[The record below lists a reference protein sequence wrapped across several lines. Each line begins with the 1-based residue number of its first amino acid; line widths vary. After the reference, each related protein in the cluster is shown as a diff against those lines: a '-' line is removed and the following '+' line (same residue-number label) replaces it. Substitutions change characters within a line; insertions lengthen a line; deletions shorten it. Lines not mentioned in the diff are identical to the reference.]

1 MSNKKDLEKVDELL
15 AFTQQAKYFFEKIA
29 NIIQGQQEQ
38 QNNEPYGVPGSSR
51 AVSSR
56 AVSSRGSSQ
65 AGSQQEP
72 ILISSDEDITI
83 KMEKSDTA
91 VTSGISEKGE
101 ESAVTSATNEKE
113 DESAGA
119 VTSATN
125 EKEDVSA
132 VTSATNEKYRGTK
145 KAVKKKNTNDGD
157 KNSRK
162 AISDK
167 AKGKAPVQSS
177 SDDSS
182 DSDSSYSSNSSNTPF
197 YLTKSDMPKDLR
209 EALRKEVIWKYDALP
224 EGRRIDLGQTFTNQ
238 RNRVIN
244 DIIPSIM
251 ENINNNIFPISNEIL
266 YDIIHSLHRHR
277 REEHLKKN
285 RSSSRK
291 KLQEKRKHS
300 NSRRHDKRLKRGRL
314 IKHLQMVKNS
324 LVKKFKDEDLQ
335 LIIDNNAY
343 HSPEE
348 SETDCENG
356 RSNIIVKDLKWRSD
370 TLRLFLRE
378 YIDRLRTEQPNNR
391 KLRERVTGNCFCN
404 NEPAA
409 PLLAPHWT
417 RSRYK
422 GKLKIAVTQQR
433 LDRRQ
438 RPSV

>member
-1 MSNKKDLEKVDELL
+1 
-15 AFTQQAKYFFEKIA
+15 
-29 NIIQGQQEQ
+29 
-38 QNNEPYGVPGSSR
+38 VPG
-51 AVSSR
+51 SSR

-209 EALRKEVIWKYDALP
+209 EALRVNKD
-224 EGRRIDLGQTFTNQ
+224 
-238 RNRVIN
+238 
-244 DIIPSIM
+244 
-251 ENINNNIFPISNEIL
+251 ISN
-266 YDIIHSLHRHR
+266 
-277 REEHLKKN
+277 
-285 RSSSRK
+285 
-291 KLQEKRKHS
+291 
-300 NSRRHDKRLKRGRL
+300 
-314 IKHLQMVKNS
+314 
-324 LVKKFKDEDLQ
+324 
-335 LIIDNNAY
+335 
-343 HSPEE
+343 
-348 SETDCENG
+348 
-356 RSNIIVKDLKWRSD
+356 
-370 TLRLFLRE
+370 
-378 YIDRLRTEQPNNR
+378 
-391 KLRERVTGNCFCN
+391 
-404 NEPAA
+404 
-409 PLLAPHWT
+409 
-417 RSRYK
+417 
-422 GKLKIAVTQQR
+422 
-433 LDRRQ
+433 
-438 RPSV
+438 

>member
-38 QNNEPYGVPGSSR
+38 QNNEPYGVP
-51 AVSSR
+51 
-56 AVSSRGSSQ
+56 
-65 AGSQQEP
+65 
-72 ILISSDEDITI
+72 DEDITI

-119 VTSATN
+119 
-125 EKEDVSA
+125 
-132 VTSATNEKYRGTK
+132 GTK

-300 NSRRHDKRLKRGRL
+300 NSRRHDVKKIKKGRL

-417 RSRYK
+417 RSGYK
-422 GKLKIAVTQQR
+422 GKLKIAVTQQ
-433 LDRRQ
+433 LDQ
-438 RPSV
+438 ASIASMT

>member
-15 AFTQQAKYFFEKIA
+15 AFTQQAKYFFEKIS

-38 QNNEPYGVPGSSR
+38 QNNESYEVLGSSQT
-51 AVSSR
+51 
-56 AVSSRGSSQ
+56 VSSRGSSQ

-72 ILISSDEDITI
+72 ILILSNENITI

-91 VTSGISEKGE
+91 VTSGISKKEKP
-101 ESAVTSATNEKE
+101 SAIKQ
-113 DESAGA
+113 
-119 VTSATN
+119 
-125 EKEDVSA
+125 
-132 VTSATNEKYRGTK
+132 
-145 KAVKKKNTNDGD
+145 
-157 KNSRK
+157 RK
-162 AISDK
+162 S
-167 AKGKAPVQSS
+167 PVQSS

-224 EGRRIDLGQTFTNQ
+224 EGRRIDLDQTFTNQ
-238 RNRVIN
+238 QNRVIN

-251 ENINNNIFPISNEIL
+251 ENINNNIFPISNKIL
-266 YDIIHSLHRHR
+266 YDIIHSLHHYQC
-277 REEHLKKN
+277 EEHLKKN

-324 LVKKFKDEDLQ
+324 LVKKFKDEGLQ

-343 HSPEE
+343 HSPKK
-348 SETDCENG
+348 SKTDCENE
-356 RSNIIVKDLKWRSD
+356 RRNIIVKDLKWRSD
-370 TLRLFLRE
+370 TVIMIIFV
-378 YIDRLRTEQPNNR
+378 
-391 KLRERVTGNCFCN
+391 KLRERVMGNYFCN

-409 PLLAPHWT
+409 PLLVLHWT

-422 GKLKIAVTQQR
+422 GKLKITVIQQ
-433 LDRRQ
+433 LDQRQ
-438 RPSV
+438 DQQHDLMKFAKSEKSFNDGYNTDIGEGEEEIEETVLLTSTDQPSNQSSDQSSNQQPSDQSSN

>member
-1 MSNKKDLEKVDELL
+1 
-15 AFTQQAKYFFEKIA
+15 
-29 NIIQGQQEQ
+29 
-38 QNNEPYGVPGSSR
+38 VPGSSR

-101 ESAVTSATNEKE
+101 ESAVTSANEKE

-209 EALRKEVIWKYDALP
+209 EALRVNKD
-224 EGRRIDLGQTFTNQ
+224 
-238 RNRVIN
+238 
-244 DIIPSIM
+244 
-251 ENINNNIFPISNEIL
+251 ISN
-266 YDIIHSLHRHR
+266 
-277 REEHLKKN
+277 
-285 RSSSRK
+285 
-291 KLQEKRKHS
+291 
-300 NSRRHDKRLKRGRL
+300 
-314 IKHLQMVKNS
+314 
-324 LVKKFKDEDLQ
+324 
-335 LIIDNNAY
+335 
-343 HSPEE
+343 
-348 SETDCENG
+348 
-356 RSNIIVKDLKWRSD
+356 
-370 TLRLFLRE
+370 
-378 YIDRLRTEQPNNR
+378 
-391 KLRERVTGNCFCN
+391 
-404 NEPAA
+404 
-409 PLLAPHWT
+409 
-417 RSRYK
+417 
-422 GKLKIAVTQQR
+422 
-433 LDRRQ
+433 
-438 RPSV
+438 